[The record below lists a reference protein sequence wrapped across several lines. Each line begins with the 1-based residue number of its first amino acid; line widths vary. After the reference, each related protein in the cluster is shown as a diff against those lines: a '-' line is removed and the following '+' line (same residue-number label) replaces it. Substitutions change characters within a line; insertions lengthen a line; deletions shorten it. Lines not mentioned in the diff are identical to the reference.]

1 MTQQIFCCN
10 VKRADSEMYN
20 ITMLFTDETFSL
32 QVLKDSNKEKKKV
45 EWKQKISHRN
55 PKSLN
60 SQNVL
65 LNMNYKHSL
74 HFQHLEIIFS
84 CYIPLIH
91 FMIQDSNLSLREFIY
106 V

>member
-45 EWKQKISHRN
+45 E
-55 PKSLN
+55 
-60 SQNVL
+60 
-65 LNMNYKHSL
+65 
-74 HFQHLEIIFS
+74 
-84 CYIPLIH
+84 
-91 FMIQDSNLSLREFIY
+91 
-106 V
+106 